1 MRARRYQRVG
11 RWPLNP
17 NKYLKLGSQEIP
29 LFPKRKVSYPVF
41 YGRSHP
47 RKLRHSFER
56 HRQGRV
62 VLVRVGVRS
71 CPVYSELPN
80 IPVGSL
86 PVIAYNRKDP
96 DLPFKVLSRYG
107 DYVTTD
113 EVTTRYWQNTQ
124 IGFDLQASNPI
135 YGASDTVRPD
145 ALMGYWMIRF

>member
-71 CPVYSELPN
+71 CPVYSGGRIFQVLSVLEPMSIGAVAL
-80 IPVGSL
+80 
-86 PVIAYNRKDP
+86 
-96 DLPFKVLSRYG
+96 VLSRNG
-107 DYVTTD
+107 VMEGIKTKEFPWFRKSHLT
-113 EVTTRYWQNTQ
+113 ELRIST
-124 IGFDLQASNPI
+124 LQAFRRSI
-135 YGASDTVRPD
+135 KMTLQRCGSMLFSECT
-145 ALMGYWMIRF
+145 